1 MSISVPTSSTPNCPF
16 PHFES
21 VNISCRNKEGLARP
35 IFTGF
40 MKQFN
45 LKKKLYSLLTS
56 ELSHLR
62 IIVVKDGASISANL
76 FPSL

>member
-1 MSISVPTSSTPNCPF
+1 MQ
-16 PHFES
+16 
-21 VNISCRNKEGLARP
+21 
-35 IFTGF
+35 
-40 MKQFN
+40 KQAGACATHIHGIYEAVQSE
-45 LKKKLYSLLTS
+45 KKLYSLLTS